1 MLSLPAALHA
11 KRAAA
16 VEREWKRERGKEGQ
30 SLCASV
36 LTTSF
41 ISCTIFVAVCC
52 RSFAAAIVINK

>member
-16 VEREWKRERGKEGQ
+16 AVEGEGKEGQ
-30 SLCASV
+30 PLCASV

-52 RSFAAAIVINK
+52 RSVAAAIVINK